1 MSEPVGLSA
10 EILFGNRVT
19 SNRIIKEGLSLFI
32 IDNICSN
39 GAKILKNV
47 ELLKCKIVY
56 PVHTG
61 KGKEKSKPGSN

>member
-10 EILFGNRVT
+10 EILFGNSVT
-19 SNRIIKEGLSLFI
+19 SNRIIKEGPNLFI

-47 ELLKCKIVY
+47 ELLKCK
-56 PVHTG
+56 
-61 KGKEKSKPGSN
+61 